1 MVVKQ
6 ANITSYKV
14 SDPGE
19 ILDRRPVL
27 YTLNYCQT
35 LIFLFIS
42 LFSFASI
49 LVIFSPLQETMVR
62 VRVLKVSFFVQVGR
76 ICWIIFQSL

>member
-14 SDPGE
+14 SDPSE

-27 YTLNYCQT
+27 YLMQVTSDSKLSFRNRK
-35 LIFLFIS
+35 IS
-42 LFSFASI
+42 
-49 LVIFSPLQETMVR
+49 
-62 VRVLKVSFFVQVGR
+62 
-76 ICWIIFQSL
+76 